1 MNILWVEDF
10 GAGLPADSRTLVPLF
25 QGVVKREIFNK
36 HWDDED
42 DLLGEPAI
50 LSRFFAK
57 HSLHQIVLLKGV
69 FDYIDRIA
77 NDNEKQH
84 DVFIIDINLD
94 NCPDGGRDLPPG
106 MDGVDKATFRQKGG
120 FYIYNHL
127 IRNGAPPEN
136 ICFLTGEKE
145 STFADFA
152 RHCQDALI
160 PPPDAFEKGGGYT
173 DFRAWLQKRQEDPY
187 IALRRAVIEGC
198 EYLKKHIKSG
208 DSVIQ
213 FWGFLP
219 KDEPTGRDTRIDII
233 DYLDTLQAFLPALA
247 HSDNQSLADRRR
259 LEQLYRLFV
268 RALAHEW
275 DAAQPLDTHLN
286 LQDTLRT
293 FGLIMKSGRN
303 WMAHTSLLN
312 QLAADDVAFLFLVNM
327 RAMFKLDPATTLYE
341 RALLALISRTTD
353 EPITFPNEDQLRNDL
368 SQSYLSV
375 KQQSESLESNKDTF
389 YFNQIANE
397 LIKAN
402 KISQEAKCVRL
413 LYQTFWHGLCPPG
426 KRLPSDHREGKNAL
440 ALHFSFGQ
448 RLDLNPSAVVAKNDC
463 LYCLACAIYKRSFAR

>member
-57 HSLHQIVLLKGV
+57 HSLHQIVLLKSV

-106 MDGVDKATFRQKGG
+106 MDGVDKVKFRQKGG

-136 ICFLTGEKE
+136 ICFLTGEKG

-152 RHCQDALI
+152 HHCQDALI

-173 DFRAWLQKRQEDPY
+173 DFRAWLQERQEDPY

-198 EYLKKHIKSG
+198 EYLRQRVESG
-208 DSVIQ
+208 NLAIQ
-213 FWGFLP
+213 FQEFIGA
-219 KDEPTGRDTRIDII
+219 KEGDTDRDARVDII
-233 DYLDTLQAFLPALA
+233 DYLNTLQALLPCMG
-247 HSDNQSLADRRR
+247 HSDTQSVEDGRRH
-259 LEQLYRLFV
+259 EQLYRLFV
-268 RALAHEW
+268 RTLAHEW
-275 DAAQPLDTHLN
+275 EGAASPVNLSRGMDRKKQGILRTLGWLMVAVQTPLDRCH
-286 LQDTLRT
+286 
-293 FGLIMKSGRN
+293 
-303 WMAHTSLLN
+303 
-312 QLAADDVAFLFLVNM
+312 
-327 RAMFKLDPATTLYE
+327 PA
-341 RALLALISRTTD
+341 
-353 EPITFPNEDQLRNDL
+353 
-368 SQSYLSV
+368 
-375 KQQSESLESNKDTF
+375 
-389 YFNQIANE
+389 
-397 LIKAN
+397 
-402 KISQEAKCVRL
+402 
-413 LYQTFWHGLCPPG
+413 
-426 KRLPSDHREGKNAL
+426 
-440 ALHFSFGQ
+440 
-448 RLDLNPSAVVAKNDC
+448 
-463 LYCLACAIYKRSFAR
+463 RS